1 PTVCW
6 TGVLKRKVETEEESV
21 EGKRGKGEDDHP
33 EIVTEVYGRNAEG
46 VRVALLAAYPDL
58 TVVLNPQKPRSKS
71 FEVILFEGEKGKDV
85 CLWSG
90 IKKGPPRKLKFP
102 EPEVVVSALEKALK
116 TE

>member
-1 PTVCW
+1 VCCW
-6 TGVLKRKVETEEESV
+6 TGRVLKRKAGAKEESV
-21 EGKRGKGEDDHP
+21 EEKRGKGEDDHP

-46 VRVALLAAYPDL
+46 VRVALLAACPDL

-71 FEVILFEGEKGKDV
+71 FEVILVEGEKGKDV

-116 TE
+116 PE

>member
-1 PTVCW
+1 M
-6 TGVLKRKVETEEESV
+6 
-21 EGKRGKGEDDHP
+21 
-33 EIVTEVYGRNAEG
+33 
-46 VRVALLAAYPDL
+46 
-58 TVVLNPQKPRSKS
+58 VLNPQKPRSKS
-71 FEVILFEGEKGKDV
+71 FEVILVEGEKGNDVQGCICVKCLISFLLFNPLLSSPTEV

>member
-1 PTVCW
+1 W
-6 TGVLKRKVETEEESV
+6 TGRVLKRKVETEESSV

-46 VRVALLAAYPDL
+46 VRVALLAACPDL
-58 TVVLNPQKPRSKS
+58 TVVLNPQKPRR
-71 FEVILFEGEKGKDV
+71 EKEV